1 MAAMPS
7 ILVGVESKDESNAQ
21 EYLRDCSENDIFMV
35 EIMALLNSD
44 PPCNTD
50 SVLGLGQGADQLGLE
65 MFQLVLY
72 GYITYNTLFIGVSF
86 GGLDFM

>member
-1 MAAMPS
+1 MPS

-21 EYLRDCSENDIFMV
+21 ECLRDCSENEIFMA
-35 EIMALLNSD
+35 EIIALLNSD
-44 PPCNTD
+44 PLCSTD
-50 SVLGLGQGADQLGLE
+50 SVLGLE

-72 GYITYNTLFIGVSF
+72 GYYNTPCF